1 MNAIS
6 IAIPAHGRLKQSSEE
21 ISPAAWGET
30 NAHAMLA
37 AELAAINPKVAAGY
51 IPSGTNFA
59 RANHSHKFARLTRQE
74 ESTETR
80 NAMWWTRQ
88 RLARRRSTP

>member
-37 AELAAINPKVAAGY
+37 AELAAINPKVAAGFQWTL
-51 IPSGTNFA
+51 GTE
-59 RANHSHKFARLTRQE
+59 RSPPLSVVLKVGLTV
-74 ESTETR
+74 
-80 NAMWWTRQ
+80 
-88 RLARRRSTP
+88 